1 MTEPTKTVVSL
12 AGNEP
17 VATIVPLTPEEIAE
31 LETLAPVRLP
41 ALSARQFY
49 LALALNDLTAAVE
62 NTIAAIPE
70 PGQTLVRIELEKATV
85 FERDYPL
92 LVSLATALDLTDE
105 QIDVMWEAALTL

>member
-12 AGNEP
+12 AGAEP

-31 LETLAPVRLP
+31 LETPAPVRLP
-41 ALSARQFY
+41 ALSARQFH
-49 LALALNDLTAAVE
+49 LALAVNGLTAAVE

-70 PGQTLVRIELEKATV
+70 PGQTLIRIELEKATV

-92 LVSLATALDLTDE
+92 LVSLASALDLSDE
-105 QIDVMWEAALTL
+105 QIDAMWAAGLAL